1 MSLSRRKAR
10 IVALEALYQLD
21 ISNGDINN
29 IINAKLVSKNLSKGI
44 KDFILKLVK
53 GILEHRDEINNLIEA
68 NTENWSVDR
77 IAVIDRNILMLASFE
92 LLYCP
97 DVPFKVVIDEAIEL
111 AKTYGTEDSGAFI
124 NGILDKL
131 GKGIVFRKQEINLSL
146 QALSREEIA

>member
-10 IVALEALYQLD
+10 IVALEALYQFD

-29 IINAKLVSKNLSKGI
+29 IINAKLAGKNLSKGI

-53 GILEHRDEINNLIEA
+53 GILEHRDKINELMEA
-68 NTENWSVDR
+68 NAENWSVDR

-124 NGILDKL
+124 NGILDKI
-131 GKGIVFRKQEINLSL
+131 GKGIAFRKQEIK
-146 QALSREEIA
+146 EIA